1 MHSNQI
7 ETEEEYERT
16 LSRIE
21 TLMDARPGSP
31 EMDELELLTGLVE
44 RYEDRHYPINPP
56 DPVAAVKFRM
66 EQASPFFFTV
76 LNPKKS

>member
-31 EMDELELLTGLVE
+31 EMDEL
-44 RYEDRHYPINPP
+44 
-56 DPVAAVKFRM
+56 
-66 EQASPFFFTV
+66 
-76 LNPKKS
+76 